1 MKFLRLIIVIAILAL
16 PMVALAQNDSMVV
29 DTTIVTPSP
38 IDFNKVLDINSLA
51 KYFGAAPGLFAIF
64 VGMIFVLTE
73 LVKQKVKLRGELFF
87 VDNRSIVLPFII
99 GIFLAFISPT
109 GFGFLYTIRFGFQ
122 GAVAATI
129 IYMLGSFVFGGGSRR
144 SA

>member
-1 MKFLRLIIVIAILAL
+1 MKLVTLILMITLAL
-16 PMVALAQNDSMVV
+16 SAVALAQADSMVV

-38 IDFNKVLDINSLA
+38 LDFDKILDINSLA
-51 KYFGAAPGLFAIF
+51 KYFGAAPSLFAIF

-73 LVKQKVKLRGELFF
+73 FAKQKVKRRGEFFF

-109 GFGFLYTIRFGFQ
+109 GFDFWYSIRFGLQ

-129 IYMLGSFVFGGGSRR
+129 IYMLGSFVFGGSSRR